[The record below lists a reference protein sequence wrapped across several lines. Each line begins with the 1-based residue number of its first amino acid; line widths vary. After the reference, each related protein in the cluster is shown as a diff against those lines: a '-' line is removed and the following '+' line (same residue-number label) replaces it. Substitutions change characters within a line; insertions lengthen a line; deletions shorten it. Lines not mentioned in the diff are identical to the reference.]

1 MARVADAFVEGL
13 AAAGV
18 RQVFGVAGDSLNGI
32 TDAIRARGD
41 IAWVHVRHEE
51 AGAFAAGALAQLTGE
66 LSVCAGSCG
75 PGNLHLI
82 NGLYD
87 AHRSRAPVLA
97 LAAQIPTA
105 EIGHEYFQETN
116 PIALF
121 RDCSYFQGTIAR
133 PEDLGPVLEEAVR
146 TARTRRG
153 VAVVVL
159 SGDVALSTRAGA
171 PVQIAPVP
179 SPQPP
184 APSPEAVDRLVGF
197 LDGAE
202 RITILAGRGC
212 FGARSELLEAAER
225 FRAPIVHTLR
235 AKEGLEFDNPFDV
248 GMTGLLG
255 FSSGY
260 HAMMDADLLLVL
272 GTDFPYRQFYPE
284 KARIVQVDADPT
296 HLGRRT
302 RVDLGVVGD
311 VGATLRALLPRVHP
325 KSDGAH
331 LTRSLEHYRR
341 TRAELDALATGE
353 PGRVPIHP
361 QYVAKLLDEL
371 VGNDAVFTCDV
382 GLPTVWAA
390 RYLRMNGRRRLLG
403 SFWHGS
409 MANALPQ
416 AIGASYVEPG
426 RPVVCLSGDGG
437 LAMLFGEL
445 LTLRQLERPVKV
457 VVFDNGALGF
467 VRWEQMAAGL
477 LPTDVD
483 LTNPDFA
490 AVARAMGIWA
500 GRAERPEQLR
510 PMLAE
515 ALAHP
520 GPALVD
526 VVVARQ
532 ELAMP
537 PTLARAQVEGFGL
550 WLIKAVL
557 SGRGDEVVDLAH
569 VNLFR

>member
-284 KARIVQVDADPT
+284 EARIVQVDADPT